1 MQAWRLL
8 FTSDVGL
15 FTVVGFLIMF
25 GMAGYFFWLFN
36 FKKDAPPAQQRPGQQ
51 DLVHKDA

>member
-15 FTVVGFLIMF
+15 FTVAVFLVLFAMV
-25 GMAGYFFWLFN
+25 GYFFWLFT
-36 FKKDAPPAQQRPGQQ
+36 FKKDATTQQQS
-51 DLVHKDA
+51 LTHKQA